1 MTKPTDLRIAI
12 NKNLYGSCSSIVAY
26 LDNQEAGRASMFHRD
41 GKLVWDI
48 GPSGFEGADDFDL
61 TLEFPPGQFIQED
74 MLSRVETA
82 LRFSISA
89 ARAFGK
95 EAA

>member
-12 NKNLYGSCSSIVAY
+12 NKNLYDSCSSLVAY
-26 LDNQEAGRASMFHRD
+26 IDNIEVGRASMFHRG

-48 GPSGFEGADDFDL
+48 GPTGFEGADDFDL
-61 TLEFPPGQFIQED
+61 TLEFVPEQFIQED
-74 MLSRVETA
+74 MLNRVETA
-82 LRFSISA
+82 LRFSVGVA
-89 ARAFGK
+89 LEFGK